1 MKGEL
6 PNELTRDTPLRILA
20 KQPFSAPFSAPE
32 PTRKI
37 LSRTHLFRS
46 AMMLRSLNLRVAL
59 TAPLIVA
66 GTLACRGPVAGPAPT
81 ATPDSVALVRDVR
94 YLASDALEGRG
105 TGTAGNDSAA
115 AYISR
120 RFASVGAAPAF
131 SSGDARLCAPVT
143 GSTKGACDARYV
155 QAFLARSV
163 AAAHAGLPGELA
175 TQNVAA
181 IIRGTDSALRDEYVV
196 LGAHFD
202 HLGRSTMGAL
212 DPESPNAIHNGADD
226 NASGTAAVIELA
238 RLLERQPTKRSV
250 IVVAFSGEELGLLG
264 SQYFVD
270 HMPVPLDK
278 VRAMLNFDMVGRL
291 RDDRMIVYGV
301 ETATELKDIVN
312 RANAVAPLQLTAV
325 GDGFGASD
333 HSSFYA
339 KNLPVLHFFT
349 NVHDDYHKASDDA
362 DKVNGAGMARV
373 VALAERITRDIADR
387 PAALTFN
394 RAVAAA
400 PTMSTREN
408 TSAYLGS
415 IPDMG
420 ATEVS
425 GVRLTGV
432 RAESPADKAGMKPG
446 DVIVEFAGKPVKDL
460 YGYTDALYAQKPGDV
475 VDVVILR
482 GAERKT
488 VKVTLGRR
496 GS

>member
-1 MKGEL
+1 M
-6 PNELTRDTPLRILA
+6 
-20 KQPFSAPFSAPE
+20 
-32 PTRKI
+32 
-37 LSRTHLFRS
+37 LF
-46 AMMLRSLNLRVAL
+46 RSLNLRIAVLSPLAIALVAS
-59 TAPLIVA
+59 A
-66 GTLACRGPVAGPAPT
+66 ACRGAVATPAPSAGP
-81 ATPDSVALVRDVR
+81 DSLSVLRDVR
-94 YLASDALEGRG
+94 HLSSDALEGRG

-120 RFASVGAAPAF
+120 RFASVGATPVFA
-131 SSGDARLCAPVT
+131 SSDSRLCSSVS
-143 GSTKGACDARYV
+143 GSTKTGCDARFV
-155 QAFLARSV
+155 QPFIARSV
-163 AAAHAGLPGELA
+163 AAAHAGLPGELP

-181 IIRGTDSALRDEYVV
+181 VVRGTDATLRDEYVI

-212 DPESPNAIHNGADD
+212 DPDAANAIHNGADD

-238 RLLERQPTKRSV
+238 RLLHRNPAKRSV
-250 IVVAFSGEELGLLG
+250 IFVTFSGEELGLLG

-270 HMPVPLDK
+270 HLPVPIEK

-301 ETATELKDIVN
+301 ETASELKDIVN
-312 RANAVAPLQLTAV
+312 RANAAPPLQLTAV

-362 DKVNGAGMARV
+362 EKINAGGIARV
-373 VALAERITRDIADR
+373 VALAERITREIADR
-387 PAALTFN
+387 PQPLTFV
-394 RAVAAA
+394 RAAA
-400 PTMSTREN
+400 SAPTTSTREN

-420 ATEVS
+420 ATDVA

-432 RAESPADKAGMKPG
+432 RADSPADRAGLEAG
-446 DVIVEFAGKPVKDL
+446 DVLVEFAGKPVKDL

-475 VDVVILR
+475 VDVVVLR
-482 GAERKT
+482 GTQRLT
-488 VKVTLGRR
+488 MKVTLGRR

>member
-1 MKGEL
+1 MPFRWNTARVSRAASL
-6 PNELTRDTPLRILA
+6 ALILA
-20 KQPFSAPFSAPE
+20 SVS
-32 PTRKI
+32 
-37 LSRTHLFRS
+37 
-46 AMMLRSLNLRVAL
+46 
-59 TAPLIVA
+59 
-66 GTLACRGPVAGPAPT
+66 ACRGAMSSPAPSS
-81 ATPDSVALVRDVR
+81 APDTSSVMRDVR

-115 AYISR
+115 AYLSR

-131 SSGDARLCAPVT
+131 ASSEARICAVVT
-143 GSTKGACDARYV
+143 GSTKSACDGRFI
-155 QAFLARSV
+155 QSFPARSV
-163 AAAHAGLPGELA
+163 AAAHAGLPGELP

-181 IIRGTDSALRDEYVV
+181 VVRGTDPALRDEYVI

-202 HLGRSTMGAL
+202 HLGRSTMGTL
-212 DPESPNAIHNGADD
+212 DPEAVNAIHNGADD

-238 RLLERQPTKRSV
+238 RLFRHAPAKRSV
-250 IVVAFSGEELGLLG
+250 IFVTFSGEELGLLG
-264 SQYFVD
+264 SQYFVE
-270 HMPVPLDK
+270 HLPVPLER
-278 VRAMLNFDMVGRL
+278 VRAMLNFDMVGRM
-291 RDDRMIVYGV
+291 RDVRVIVYGV
-301 ETATELKDIVN
+301 ETAQELKDIVT

-362 DKVNGAGMARV
+362 DKVNGAGIARV
-373 VALAERITRDIADR
+373 VSLAERIARDIADR
-387 PAALTFN
+387 PQPLTFV

-432 RAESPADKAGMKPG
+432 RAESPADKAGLKAG
-446 DVIVEFAGKPVKDL
+446 DIIVEFAGKPVKDL

-475 VDVVILR
+475 VDVVVLR
-482 GAERKT
+482 GTERIT
-488 VKVTLGRR
+488 LKVTLGRR